1 MRPGPARRGI
11 IPPPVGQRMPCTL
24 RDQFEI
30 AMQRAIAAFHR
41 GAVGKRR
48 IDRPPQVFAQQR
60 LAQFAIRLNCHISKF
75 KARCNKRYYPIGCY
89 LVSAP

>member
-1 MRPGPARRGI
+1 
-11 IPPPVGQRMPCTL
+11 
-24 RDQFEI
+24 
-30 AMQRAIAAFHR
+30 
-41 GAVGKRR
+41 
-48 IDRPPQVFAQQR
+48 